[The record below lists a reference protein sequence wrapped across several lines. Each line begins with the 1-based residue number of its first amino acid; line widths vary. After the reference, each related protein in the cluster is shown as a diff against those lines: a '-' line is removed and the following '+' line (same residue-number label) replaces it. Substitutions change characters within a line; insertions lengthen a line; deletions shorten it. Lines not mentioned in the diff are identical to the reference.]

1 MATELASAYITLIP
15 SLKGAQASI
24 TKQLGGIDTTGAG
37 NAIGKKAGAG
47 FLGGFAV
54 AGAVGAIAS
63 KAINTISVSLDGAI
77 KRTDIMNNFPKVM
90 SNMGISAESSQ
101 AAISKMSDKLTGL
114 PTSIDSAASSVQR
127 FTSKN
132 NDVGK
137 STDMF
142 LALNNAI
149 LAGGASTD
157 IQSAAMEQLSQSY
170 AKGKMDM
177 QEWRSLQTAMPAQLN
192 QVAKAMGMS
201 ADELGEGLRNGTI
214 SMDEFMD
221 MIMQLN
227 TEGVEGFAS
236 FEEQARSATG
246 GIQTQMQNMKTAITR
261 GISNVLDEIGQESI
275 GKVFSGING
284 AIKEV
289 SDTVVEM
296 VKRVKESGLGD
307 AFGRL
312 YESAKLAFEP
322 IINNIGPAFMD
333 FFDGLVEAATNV
345 VDFFADLFDTISVAG
360 LGDTIAESFGKISE
374 TIGPLLEMLG
384 NTLGPLIE
392 IIFGVI
398 VDGLNVILPI
408 LSQVVAWIVQIVTW
422 IGNILGPALV
432 AMQQIWAAVWR
443 AIFDKIQA
451 FWTGLTE
458 GFSALVDFFQWLWDV
473 VSSGFESLVSGII
486 NFFIRAGDT
495 IRSLWDGIAWFFSGV
510 WNALSTGASNA
521 ANAVIEFVGGL
532 PGKIKSFFS
541 DAGSWLI
548 DAGANIIE
556 GLKNGLVSAFE
567 GVKDFVSGIGSWIAE
582 HKGPKAYDLALL
594 IPNGAWIMQSLAKGL
609 QKGFPAVEKT
619 LSSLTDDLMSTRFD
633 GEMAVSVAPR
643 QSVLRSK
650 SALMSTEQLLDKE
663 VQRPIVVQAV
673 VEAIL
678 DGRKVG
684 YGTARYSKE
693 KNDFDE
699 KRRNRI
705 GGVLTDV

>member
-633 GEMAVSVAPR
+633 GEMSVSVAPR